1 MMARSVLGALK
12 QTLPPPLRR
21 RLSALAEDLSLP
33 AMARD
38 ERARERGDPAGPD
51 PGIEASVAA
60 SLAWLCRAQDC
71 SATADGGVARH
82 FSLLRG
88 WSDSYPETT
97 GYIIPTFLD
106 CAEAMQRPELAERA
120 RRMLDWCLAI
130 QMPDGGFQ
138 GGTVNATPKVSV
150 TFNTGQI
157 LLGLAAGAARDPAR
171 YGTAM
176 HRAAVFL
183 RDSQDADGAWRRH
196 PTPFAKPGDKT
207 YETHVSWGLF
217 EAERVAPGHGYAA
230 AGLRQVRWA
239 LTRQAANGW
248 LADCCLE
255 EPEAPLTHTLGY
267 ALRGVVE
274 AWRLS
279 GEAALLAA
287 ARRLADG
294 LLTAQEPS
302 GRLAGRLDAEWRAAV
317 PWVCLTG
324 AVQIAH
330 SWLLLAEATG
340 EARYLDAGHRSNA
353 YVRRLVRISG
363 DPDQAGGVK
372 GSFPVDGDYGRFEYL
387 NWAAKFFIDSNL
399 AEARLAKA
407 I

>member
-1 MMARSVLGALK
+1 VA
-12 QTLPPPLRR
+12 
-21 RLSALAEDLSLP
+21 
-33 AMARD
+33 ARD
-38 ERARERGDPAGPD
+38 ERRRERDDPAGPD
-51 PGIEASVAA
+51 PGIEAAVQA

-71 SATADGGVARH
+71 SSTADGGVARH
-82 FSLLRG
+82 FSLLRS

-97 GYIIPTFLD
+97 GYIIPTFLA
-106 CAEAMQRPELAERA
+106 CADSMQRPDLAERA
-120 RRMLDWCLAI
+120 KRMLDWCVAI

-138 GGTVNATPKVSV
+138 GGTVRALPKVSV

-157 LLGLAAGAARDPAR
+157 LLGLAAGAALPDGAPHLKS
-171 YGTAM
+171 M

-217 EAERVAPGHGYAA
+217 EAERVAPGNGYGA

-239 LTRQAANGW
+239 ITRQAPNGW
-248 LADCCLE
+248 FADCCLE
-255 EPEAPLTHTLGY
+255 DPVAPLTHTLGY
-267 ALRGVVE
+267 ALRGIVE

-279 GEAALLAA
+279 GEADLLAA
-287 ARRLADG
+287 ACRTADG
-294 LLTAQEPS
+294 LMGALEPG
-302 GRLAGRLDAEWRAAV
+302 GRLAGRLDREFRAAV

-324 AVQIAH
+324 SVQIAH
-330 SWLLLAEATG
+330 SWLLLFEATG
-340 EARYLDAGHRSNA
+340 EPRYLDAARRTNA

-372 GSFPVDGDYGRFEYL
+372 GSYPVDGDYGRFEYL

-399 AEARLAKA
+399 AEARLAG
-407 I
+407 